1 MKEDL
6 NIARKGKII
15 VKHLAGTHHN
25 EESAPFFSLVEFNI
39 CGLCNRTCPF
49 CPRANPDYPNKAE
62 YIPLDLYEK
71 VMSDL
76 SDISYT
82 GIILYSAFSE
92 PLLHKQVDQLIFL
105 SKRYCP
111 QARVEIVTNGDF
123 LTSNKLISLF
133 EAGLNTILIS
143 LYDGPHQHERFLA
156 MKHEAALNDN
166 QFILRVR
173 YLPKEE
179 HYGITMSNRAG
190 LLNLEDIG
198 IVPLDRPLKQYCC
211 YPFYQCVVDYDG
223 SVLLC
228 PHDWKRALIAGNLNN
243 ESLLDIWNG
252 KVMSQARKRLL
263 NRNRNFSPCKVCDV
277 DGTKMGRKHF
287 KLWQRFYEKQSN

>member
-1 MKEDL
+1 MKEDP

-15 VKHLAGTHHN
+15 EKHIAKAYHN
-25 EESAPFFSLVEFNI
+25 EESVPLFSLVEFNI

-71 VMSDL
+71 VASDL
-76 SDISYT
+76 SSLGYT
-82 GIILYSAFSE
+82 GVILYSAFCE
-92 PLLHKQVDQLIFL
+92 PLLHKQIDQLIYL
-105 SKRYCP
+105 SKQYCP
-111 QARVEIVTNGDF
+111 QTRVEIVTNGDL
-123 LTSNKLISLF
+123 LTSDKLISLF

-143 LYDGPHQHERFLA
+143 LYDGPHQHVHFLA
-156 MKHEAALNDN
+156 MKHEAGLNDD

-190 LLNLEDIG
+190 SLNLKDIG
-198 IVPLDRPLKQYCC
+198 VVPLDEPLKQYCY
-211 YPFYQCVVDYDG
+211 YPFYQCMIDYDG

-228 PHDWKRALIAGNLNN
+228 PHDWGRNLIAGNLNN

-252 KVMSQARKRLL
+252 KAMSQARKKLA
-263 NRNRNFSPCKVCDV
+263 NKDRNLSPCNFCDI

-287 KLWQRFYEKQSN
+287 ELWQRFYKRQSN